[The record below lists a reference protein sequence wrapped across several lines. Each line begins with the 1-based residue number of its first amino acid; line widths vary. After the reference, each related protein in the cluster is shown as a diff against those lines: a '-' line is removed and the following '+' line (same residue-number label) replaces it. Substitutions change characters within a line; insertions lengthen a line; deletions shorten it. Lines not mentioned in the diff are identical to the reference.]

1 MKRLLWLVL
10 AASAGCG
17 PGEPDRPRDGI
28 PARRMVILSLDGLP
42 WDLARQKMAEGRM
55 PNLAALVA
63 RGASAEGGSVGAF
76 PAKTAPCHATL
87 WTGCWAD
94 RHGIHS
100 NVTPMLPRRSHTI
113 LETRIGFDAEALTAE
128 PLWRAAARA
137 GRTVTVVQATHAD
150 PDADTDSGFPTLRM
164 FNGYRN
170 LLSPA
175 IVEASPFSVD
185 GKSFRVERVE
195 GGVAVSCG
203 AVRATVRPGEFVGVD
218 HPDVRGVFY
227 LYLARFDASSW
238 ALLRSSCSSVGA
250 LSPAE
255 RDRFRRECG
264 GYAYNTQKLGETI
277 WDGTEWKRDL
287 YLAATRLNVERVR
300 AATLWAMREHPAE
313 LTFTYLP
320 QPDEALHLLLG
331 RIEVGGDREA
341 AAVLDGVLE
350 LCDGLVGDLAAAVG
364 PGGVLAVVSDHGMA
378 PVDRVFYPNLAL
390 ERAGL
395 LARDAAGR
403 VDLSK
408 TQAVFSP
415 CGGDFLTVNT
425 ADRRGG
431 IVPTEDRDAW
441 ARLAERAVLS
451 AASKSLGEGTLVAF
465 RPGETRDFGLGGEG
479 DVWFAATSD
488 GVRLNAQLS
497 PELPDPEAPLARAI
511 APAGHHNGD
520 PREPR
525 LRGLLVFAGPGFRR
539 AAVPGVRHVDFAPTV
554 AAWLGIDPPKDAA
567 GRVLREFLEEP

>member
-10 AASAGCG
+10 AVSAGCG
-17 PGEPDRPRDGI
+17 PGEPAAPGDRAPG
-28 PARRMVILSLDGLP
+28 RRLVILSLDGLP
-42 WDLARQKMAEGRM
+42 WDLAKEKMAEGKM
-55 PNLAALVA
+55 PHLAALVA
-63 RGASAEGGSVGAF
+63 RGAAAEGGSIGAF

-94 RHGIHS
+94 RHGIHA
-100 NVTPMLPRRSHTI
+100 NETPLLPRMTHTVF
-113 LETRIGFDAEALTAE
+113 ETRLGFDAEALRAE

-150 PDADTDSGFPTLRM
+150 PDSDVDTGFATLHM

-175 IVEASPFSVD
+175 MIEASPFSVD
-185 GKSFRVERVE
+185 GRNFRVERIP

-203 AVRATVRPGEFVGVD
+203 ALRATVRPGEFVGVD

-227 LYLARFDASSW
+227 LYLAQFDDSSW
-238 ALLRSSCSSVGA
+238 TLLRSSCSSVGA
-250 LSPAE
+250 TSREE

-264 GYAYNTQKLGETI
+264 GYAYNTQKLGDTL
-277 WDGTEWKRDL
+277 WDGTAWKRDL

-300 AATLWAMREHPAE
+300 EATLWAMREHPAE

-331 RIEVGGDREA
+331 RIEVLGDREA
-341 AAVLDGVLE
+341 ADVLDGVLA

-364 PGGVLAVVSDHGMA
+364 PQGAIAVVSDHGMA

-395 LARDAAGR
+395 LTRGATGR
-403 VDLSK
+403 IDLSK

-415 CGGDFLTVNT
+415 CAGDFVTVNT
-425 ADRRGG
+425 TDRRGG

-441 ARLAERAVLS
+441 ARLAERAIL
-451 AASKSLGEGTLVAF
+451 AAATRSLGEGTLLAF
-465 RPGETRDFGLGGEG
+465 RPGDTKDFGLGKEG
-479 DVWFAATSD
+479 DVWFSATSD
-488 GVRLNAQLS
+488 GVRLNARLS
-497 PELPDPEAPLARAI
+497 PDLPGPEASLVRAV
-511 APAGHHNGD
+511 APEGHHSGD
-520 PREPR
+520 PRIPR
-525 LRGLLVFAGPGFRR
+525 LRGLMVFAGPGFRH
-539 AAVPGVRHVDFAPTV
+539 ASADGVRHVDFAPTV
-554 AAWLGIDPPKDAA
+554 AAWLGIDPPRDAVGTA
-567 GRVLREFLEEP
+567 LREFLEEP